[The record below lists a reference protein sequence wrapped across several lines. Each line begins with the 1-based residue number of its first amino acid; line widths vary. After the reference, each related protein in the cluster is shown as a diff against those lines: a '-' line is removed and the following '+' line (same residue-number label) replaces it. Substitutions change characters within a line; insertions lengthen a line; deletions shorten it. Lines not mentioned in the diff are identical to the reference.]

1 MLIALLALFL
11 ALDGPAQ
18 ARKLINGADIRKG
31 TVRSAQI
38 KDRSLTERDLSA
50 AAVRILQAT
59 PDGSITAGKLAPGV
73 LQWLR

>member
-1 MLIALLALFL
+1 MLGVRRPSAAMLIALLALFL

-38 KDRSLTERDLSA
+38 K
-50 AAVRILQAT
+50 
-59 PDGSITAGKLAPGV
+59 
-73 LQWLR
+73 